1 MTIENITHILKSNLH
16 QNGTCQEVFRATVY
30 AHLVDEGDL
39 CFIQSEQE
47 AIQAVKKGA
56 SALVFS
62 DIDFISKVPESI
74 TLIKVDDLKK
84 AAFMLVGAVVGEE
97 DASFELIKPKEMTFL
112 RMILQNKKNIHYLP
126 NDWKKAFE
134 IILES
139 KKRLFVGCDEEM
151 LKAIRPKLSYF
162 KDKAPGQIVSADS
175 LFRTTFKIHK
185 YIYQYQKIT
194 PLHIDILRLVVGLC
208 DKYEL
213 PYSLD
218 KMQYTKHFYPIF
230 IEGEPSVQEVMKNDK
245 VIILSDDLEDILEA
259 KEYASGVGTW
269 MAKTMIMVPPKTKV
283 DGVKY
288 PTYYRND
295 EEVLELINS
304 LQYNYLFIFTDSEN
318 ILYKIKEFF
327 NC

>member
-1 MTIENITHILKSNLH
+1 MTIENIIHILKCNLYKE
-16 QNGTCQEVFRATVY
+16 GKCQEVFRATVY
-30 AHLVDEGDL
+30 AHLVEEGDL
-39 CFIQSEQE
+39 CFIQNSKE
-47 AIQAVKKGA
+47 AKQAVEKGA
-56 SALVFS
+56 CALVFS
-62 DIDFISKVPESI
+62 DDSFVSDLDDSI
-74 TLIKVDDLKK
+74 TLLKVEDLKK
-84 AAFMLVGAVVGEE
+84 AAFMLVGAVISED

-112 RMILQNKKNIHYLP
+112 RMILQQKRNIAYLP
-126 NDWKKAFE
+126 FDWQKAFE
-134 IILES
+134 MILES

-162 KDKAPGQIVSADS
+162 SSKASGHIVSSDS

-194 PLHIDILRLVVGLC
+194 PLHIDILRRVVALC
-208 DKYEL
+208 DKHQL
-213 PYSLD
+213 PYVLD
-218 KMQYTKHFYPIF
+218 KMRYTKHFYPIF
-230 IEGEPSVQEVMKNDK
+230 VEGEPSVQEVMKNDK

-295 EEVLELINS
+295 EEILDLINS

-318 ILYKIKEFF
+318 ILYNIKETFA
-327 NC
+327 C